1 MKTSDFD
8 FELPEE
14 LIAQTPLERRDA
26 SRLLTLDKYTGETGH
41 HHFYELPR
49 FLRPGDCLVLNDS
62 RVLPA
67 RLIGR
72 RSTGGA
78 CEVLLLIDKGE
89 GLWECLVRPG
99 RKMKPGAQLSF
110 GEGKLTATVEAE
122 LPGGNRLV
130 RFHYQGIFLEIL
142 EELGRMPLPPYI
154 KAELQDN
161 ERYQTVYSKVL
172 GSAAAPTA
180 GLHFTPE
187 LLRQVEEMGVR
198 LCYVT
203 LHVGL
208 GTFRPVKEEEIT
220 DHVHQGISEVG
231 IVYVAQKQVPTFQ
244 HILLHKK
251 LEFIPQSEKSIC
263 VYVGPQHPL
272 YHADSVDFSDLP
284 NLKFMRGVR
293 DFFSMEHHL
302 ETVSMGVIDQSV
314 MKHVIYSD
322 SDHSI
327 INFLLHTDV
336 CSLGLN
342 FMHRPYEQYDIKPLA
357 INGCE
362 PFLQIGYVRDP
373 ERPLSPQASWLT
385 ERFGEML

>member
-1 MKTSDFD
+1 M
-8 FELPEE
+8 
-14 LIAQTPLERRDA
+14 
-26 SRLLTLDKYTGETGH
+26 
-41 HHFYELPR
+41 
-49 FLRPGDCLVLNDS
+49 
-62 RVLPA
+62 
-67 RLIGR
+67 
-72 RSTGGA
+72 
-78 CEVLLLIDKGE
+78 
-89 GLWECLVRPG
+89 
-99 RKMKPGAQLSF
+99 
-110 GEGKLTATVEAE
+110 
-122 LPGGNRLV
+122 
-130 RFHYQGIFLEIL
+130 
-142 EELGRMPLPPYI
+142 
-154 KAELQDN
+154 
-161 ERYQTVYSKVL
+161 
-172 GSAAAPTA
+172 
-180 GLHFTPE
+180 
-187 LLRQVEEMGVR
+187 
-198 LCYVT
+198 
-203 LHVGL
+203 
-208 GTFRPVKEEEIT
+208 EEIT

-272 YHADSVDFSDLP
+272 YHVDSVDFSDLP

>member
-1 MKTSDFD
+1 M
-8 FELPEE
+8 
-14 LIAQTPLERRDA
+14 
-26 SRLLTLDKYTGETGH
+26 
-41 HHFYELPR
+41 
-49 FLRPGDCLVLNDS
+49 
-62 RVLPA
+62 
-67 RLIGR
+67 
-72 RSTGGA
+72 
-78 CEVLLLIDKGE
+78 
-89 GLWECLVRPG
+89 
-99 RKMKPGAQLSF
+99 
-110 GEGKLTATVEAE
+110 
-122 LPGGNRLV
+122 
-130 RFHYQGIFLEIL
+130 
-142 EELGRMPLPPYI
+142 
-154 KAELQDN
+154 
-161 ERYQTVYSKVL
+161 
-172 GSAAAPTA
+172 
-180 GLHFTPE
+180 
-187 LLRQVEEMGVR
+187 
-198 LCYVT
+198 
-203 LHVGL
+203 
-208 GTFRPVKEEEIT
+208 EEIT

-272 YHADSVDFSDLP
+272 YHADSVDFQIFP

-357 INGCE
+357 INRIASR
-362 PFLQIGYVRDP
+362 FLQIRLCGGTRSVRSRRRLLADRALWRNAVKGITNCYGVP
-373 ERPLSPQASWLT
+373 
-385 ERFGEML
+385 

>member
-1 MKTSDFD
+1 MEIKQLESFVTACERGSLSQAAACMYTTQPNVSKTIRTLEH
-8 FELPEE
+8 ELGRPLLVRSGKGVQPTVYGKNVLEYAK
-14 LIAQTPLERRDA
+14 LILRATATISSLAVPDEQNGLRLSAYPSNMV
-26 SRLLTLDKYTGETGH
+26 SRLLVDFYKTWGSGIHIEH
-41 HHFYELPR
+41 H
-49 FLRPGDCLVLNDS
+49 
-62 RVLPA
+62 
-67 RLIGR
+67 
-72 RSTGGA
+72 
-78 CEVLLLIDKGE
+78 E
-89 GLWECLVRPG
+89 G
-99 RKMKPGAQLSF
+99 
-110 GEGKLTATVEAE
+110 TVEE
-122 LPGGNRLV
+122 L
-130 RFHYQGIFLEIL
+130 
-142 EELGRMPLPPYI
+142 
-154 KAELQDN
+154 
-161 ERYQTVYSKVL
+161 
-172 GSAAAPTA
+172 
-180 GLHFTPE
+180 
-187 LLRQVEEMGVR
+187 
-198 LCYVT
+198 
-203 LHVGL
+203 
-208 GTFRPVKEEEIT
+208 T